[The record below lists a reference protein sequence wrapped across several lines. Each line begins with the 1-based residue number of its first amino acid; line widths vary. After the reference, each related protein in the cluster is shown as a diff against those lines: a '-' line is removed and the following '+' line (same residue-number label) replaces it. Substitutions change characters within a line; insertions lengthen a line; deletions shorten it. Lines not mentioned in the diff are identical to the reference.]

1 MSSISDDS
9 ETSSVLR
16 RVRERIELPNV
27 SSVPWFL
34 QRHDIEDN
42 AISKDLTLHPAGNHD
57 HGGDYDESDDGDDQR
72 GGAARPRLLSDIA
85 VRQENNRARSRS
97 RPRSW
102 VRSRPRARSW
112 VRTSTRSR
120 FPDRRTE
127 ATYVDIDHH
136 PSNRGEA
143 RDGGKPA
150 PQLQP
155 TLRIN
160 PFSPQDV
167 TLHMSV
173 PLQDDLEDLLE
184 ECCRLR
190 RLGHFTEAIALFQG
204 QLSHFLDNRYVLVQY
219 AQCLFEAGLHD
230 QLDELAEEKAPH
242 GLGGVTNALQLNWKM
257 LLFAALKG
265 PYKRHKFTLR
275 ATQESMLREIKA
287 VIRGAWPRLDS
298 TECQV
303 LALMPH
309 IGLPLVA
316 VVPLYRMESL
326 YRHLVEE
333 EMVWEVRDI
342 VQGLLL
348 FSPPAEVVASIS
360 LIMQPEARTSS
371 NLPPHKSLEQHRLS
385 QLREL
390 WSESAEDEPTLFA
403 LLDTFTT
410 LALHCRE
417 EALDS
422 DYLSHRIQYMRGFM
436 SDCMNAAD
444 ECASNLLVLD
454 GGYLMTRPCL
464 KWMTN
469 DKKDDNTVHLRDQFS
484 ISPTSKDGFLLS
496 RHVFP
501 SDRLPLYD
509 VSYGMVPQWKPG
521 QVSPE
526 DDFESMAQLVIR
538 AAEEL
543 GDLELQTGCL
553 KQLMYRGVQPPERI
567 LPKLRSIWSSAG
579 NDSMLSS
586 LNLFRA
592 LLAHSPSERDELRR
606 DLLLKGG
613 TVSEIFL
620 SLRFHLI
627 AALSLDTV
635 QQEAFQDLAESIC
648 PKVRGASHYEDVTT
662 AAFGNPP
669 KASTLQD
676 YTSSSSVL
684 SPVRRSMPPR
694 RPSMP
699 PRRPPMPFP
708 RRAMPPPPPSSAL
721 PPLGP
726 PSPPVVSPSRQLLSL
741 YETEIKD
748 IERQICSTGKY
759 KNKREL
765 RALITKLK
773 QLERSRLN
781 AERDWERR
789 NAPETRSTR
798 DASAELENG
807 DEHGPLPKM
816 LQRRATVED
825 YLGGSDVSKSSDR
838 RSGITQPNVGENKG
852 KYNRSQPTYL

>member
-1 MSSISDDS
+1 
-9 ETSSVLR
+9 
-16 RVRERIELPNV
+16 
-27 SSVPWFL
+27 
-34 QRHDIEDN
+34 
-42 AISKDLTLHPAGNHD
+42 
-57 HGGDYDESDDGDDQR
+57 
-72 GGAARPRLLSDIA
+72 
-85 VRQENNRARSRS
+85 
-97 RPRSW
+97 
-102 VRSRPRARSW
+102 
-112 VRTSTRSR
+112 
-120 FPDRRTE
+120 
-127 ATYVDIDHH
+127 
-136 PSNRGEA
+136 
-143 RDGGKPA
+143 
-150 PQLQP
+150 QP

-160 PFSPQDV
+160 PLSPQDV

-173 PLQDDLEDLLE
+173 PLHDDLEDLLE

-242 GLGGVTNALQLNWKM
+242 GLGGVADALQLNWKM

-265 PYKRHKFTLR
+265 PYKRRKITLR
-275 ATQESMLREIKA
+275 AAQESMLQEIKT

-333 EMVWEVRDI
+333 GMVWEVRDI

-348 FSPPAEVVASIS
+348 FSHPAEVVASIL
-360 LIMQPEARTSS
+360 LIMQPEARASTS
-371 NLPPHKSLEQHRLS
+371 LPPHRSLEQHRLS

-410 LALHCRE
+410 LALQCRE

-422 DYLSHRIQYMRGFM
+422 DYPPHRRQYMGVFM

-444 ECASNLLVLD
+444 ECASELLVLD

-464 KWMTN
+464 KWMVARRLT
-469 DKKDDNTVHLRDQFS
+469 KDDNTGYLRGQFS
-484 ISPTSKDGFLLS
+484 ISPTSKDGVLLS

-509 VSYGMVPQWKPG
+509 ASYGTLPQWKPG
-521 QVSPE
+521 QVAPE

-553 KQLMYRGVQPPERI
+553 KQLMYRGVQPPEKI
-567 LPKLRSIWSSAG
+567 LPRLHSIWSSAG

-592 LLAHSPSERDELRR
+592 VLAHSPSERDELRR
-606 DLLLKGG
+606 DLLLEGG
-613 TVSEIFL
+613 TVSETFL

-635 QQEAFQDLAESIC
+635 QQKAFQDLAESIC
-648 PKVRGASHYEDVTT
+648 PEIYGAPHSEDVTT
-662 AAFGNPP
+662 TAFGNLP

-676 YTSSSSVL
+676 YISRSSML
-684 SPVRRSMPPR
+684 SRVRRPISPR
-694 RPSMP
+694 RRLRPST
-699 PRRPPMPFP
+699 
-708 RRAMPPPPPSSAL
+708 RRAIVLDAAARREIRKRERDGGPPPPPSPTLSPL
-721 PPLGP
+721 RPPK
-726 PSPPVVSPSRQLLSL
+726 PPVVSPSRQLLSML
-741 YETEIKD
+741 ETEIKD
-748 IERQICSTGKY
+748 IERQICSTRKN

-781 AERDWERR
+781 AEKDWER
-789 NAPETRSTR
+789 
-798 DASAELENG
+798 
-807 DEHGPLPKM
+807 K
-816 LQRRATVED
+816 
-825 YLGGSDVSKSSDR
+825 
-838 RSGITQPNVGENKG
+838 
-852 KYNRSQPTYL
+852 